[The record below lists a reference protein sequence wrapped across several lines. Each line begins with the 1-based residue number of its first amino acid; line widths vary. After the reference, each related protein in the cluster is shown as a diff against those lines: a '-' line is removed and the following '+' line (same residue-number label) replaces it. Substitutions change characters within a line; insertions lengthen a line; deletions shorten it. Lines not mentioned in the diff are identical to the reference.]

1 MHLGG
6 VKMYR
11 FALEKLIEWK
21 KNKNHKPLI
30 INGARQVGKTYLMKE
45 FAEKYYDD
53 YIYIN
58 FQLNKKISSFFEQN
72 LEPFH
77 IISLLEYEFGKKI
90 HSDNM
95 LIIFDEIQ
103 ECSKALTSLKYFNE
117 NAPEYDIICSGSTM
131 GITLHQGTSFPV
143 GKVELMKL
151 YPMCFKEF
159 LLAIGEEKKV
169 ELLDKKNFDLIKV
182 FKNDFIEKLKL
193 YCFIG
198 GMPKVVLDYIENK
211 DLNLVQ
217 ENQNLILQYY
227 KFDFGKYA
235 NANQVLKI
243 NLIFDN
249 IVSQLAKEN
258 SKFIYGALK
267 KGARASEYE
276 YALQWLEDSNLIYK
290 VYKVTTPKIPLRAYC
305 ELDAFKVYFLD
316 IGLLSCMSGLTS
328 NILTTNDDIF
338 VEFKGILTE
347 QFVLQE
353 IKSAIDYFGYYYTNK
368 TSTSEIDFLINN
380 SNGIIPIEVKAG
392 INLKAKSLKAYMDKY
407 NPPYAIKTSLL
418 DYAVNGK
425 IKNIPLYFVR
435 DLIQK

>member
-1 MHLGG
+1 
-6 VKMYR
+6 MYR

>member
-1 MHLGG
+1 
-6 VKMYR
+6 MYR

-58 FQLNKKISSFFEQN
+58 FQLNKKVSSFFEQN
-72 LEPFH
+72 LDPFH

-380 SNGIIPIEVKAG
+380 SDGIIPIEVKAG

>member
-1 MHLGG
+1 
-6 VKMYR
+6 MYR
-11 FALEKLIEWK
+11 FALEKLIKWK

-58 FQLNKKISSFFEQN
+58 FQLNKNVSSFFEQN
-72 LEPFH
+72 LDPFH

-316 IGLLSCMSGLTS
+316 IGLLSCTSGLTS

-380 SNGIIPIEVKAG
+380 SDGIIPIEVKAG

-418 DYAVNGK
+418 DYAVNEK
-425 IKNIPLYFVR
+425 IKNIPLYCVR
-435 DLIQK
+435 ELIQ